1 MSHQMQEVEQR
12 WVHVTRKISK
22 NLDFYVTVGYK
33 QNLKVIDVLTKK
45 LAYAI
50 RDKSPNKVLVTNSQV
65 WRPILRSVLVS
76 LCLSHGTVAR
86 GSFHP
91 RTQELKHDLCQN
103 VIFTCQR
110 CPLCDRPSVRSR
122 PLSSA
127 PRGPAEC
134 PGQAGSLR
142 GREGEDFES

>member
-33 QNLKVIDVLTKK
+33 QNLKVIDVFTKK

-50 RDKSPNKVLVTNSQV
+50 RDKSPNKVLVTNSQI

-76 LCLSHGTVAR
+76 LCLVAWDS
-86 GSFHP
+86 GQGVVPPQDS
-91 RTQELKHDLCQN
+91 
-103 VIFTCQR
+103 
-110 CPLCDRPSVRSR
+110 
-122 PLSSA
+122 
-127 PRGPAEC
+127 GAET
-134 PGQAGSLR
+134 
-142 GREGEDFES
+142 